1 MLYTVSQSPFRTDI
15 QSLLNLLS
23 PEDDILF
30 TEDGVIAA
38 TEGNPLLQAL
48 IQSGQIPCVLRED
61 AEARG
66 LLPFLSGKVRITDYT
81 GFVELTVTHTQ
92 HFAWE

>member
-1 MLYTVSQSPFRTDI
+1 M
-15 QSLLNLLS
+15 
-23 PEDDILF
+23 
-30 TEDGVIAA
+30 
-38 TEGNPLLQAL
+38 LQAL
-48 IQSGQIPCVLRED
+48 IQSGHIPCVLRED

>member
-23 PEDDILF
+23 PGDDILF

-38 TEGNPLLQAL
+38 TNENPLLPAL
-48 IQSGQIPCVLRED
+48 IQSGHIPCVLRED
-61 AEARG
+61 AQARG
-66 LLPFLSGKVRITDYT
+66 LLPYLSGKVRIIDYN
-81 GFVELTVTHTQ
+81 GFIELTVIHTQ